1 MKTRQ
6 CGFALACVVACIG
19 VLAGCDGAK
28 EPMAKAREAEA
39 AGKWADAKT
48 LYADVCKAK
57 EDSPFCPVAK
67 QHIDAITAN
76 EVMTLVAEG
85 NYAKVKEQSAAITGG
100 PAKRAIDALMKTK
113 AMSVWAAFEEANT
126 MADNATARAKMD
138 ELAAASSPVAD
149 KAKEWLAK
157 NGPTLLLGEIKAAC
171 KPGGSGSCSDLGKKI
186 SKMYPSAGET
196 ADAQILVDAEY
207 KRLYPALKQAEGLL
221 VQRLEVYNWQAKR
234 DLCLKLTDGATGD
247 DADPNAAINASDT
260 CNEAVG
266 IPSDRGDPFNTDF
279 LEKAWKKKLEE
290 VHDPGFIKSLED
302 RWSTVAS
309 AGTYDPASL
318 PKPGDK
324 TAAKK

>member
-1 MKTRQ
+1 
-6 CGFALACVVACIG
+6 
-19 VLAGCDGAK
+19 
-28 EPMAKAREAEA
+28 MAKAREAEA
-39 AGKWADAKT
+39 AGKLAEAKT

-85 NYAKVKEQSAAITGG
+85 NYAKVKEQSAVITGG

-234 DLCLKLTDGATGD
+234 DICVKF
-247 DADPNAAINASDT
+247 ADPNSESEVQL
-260 CNEAVG
+260 CNEAAG
-266 IPSDRGDPFNTDF
+266 IPADRGDPFNTDF

-324 TAAKK
+324 TAPKK

>member
-1 MKTRQ
+1 MKTRH
-6 CGFALACVVACIG
+6 CGIALASLL

-28 EPMAKAREAEA
+28 EPMAKAREAETA
-39 AGKWADAKT
+39 NKMSEAKT

-67 QHIDAITAN
+67 QHIDAIAAN
-76 EVMTLVAEG
+76 EVMALVAEG

-100 PAKRAIDALMKTK
+100 PAKRVLDALTKTK

-126 MADNATARAKMD
+126 TADNATARAKMD

-171 KPGGSGSCSDLGKKI
+171 KADGSGSCSDLGKKI
-186 SKMYPSAGET
+186 SKMYPSAAET
-196 ADAQILVDAEY
+196 ADAQSLVDAEY
-207 KRLYPALKQAEGLL
+207 KRLYPVLKQAEGLL

-234 DLCLKLTDGATGD
+234 DLCVKFV
-247 DADPNAAINASDT
+247 DPNSETEAQL

-266 IPSDRGDPFNTDF
+266 IPADRGDPFNTDF
-279 LEKAWKKKLEE
+279 LEKAWKKKLDE
-290 VHDPGFIKSLED
+290 VHDPGFVKSLES

-324 TAAKK
+324 VAPKK